1 MENYLDEI
9 INVCKLP
16 FSEVVTEFKVIQIG
30 NKIIYIGNF
39 KKILD
44 YSNNRVALKTSKEVV
59 EIVGNNLL
67 ISQIN
72 KNEII
77 IKGDIYSFGVVQ

>member
-30 NKIIYIGNF
+30 NRIIYIGNF

>member
-9 INVCKLP
+9 INACKLP

-77 IKGDIYSFGVVQ
+77 IKGDIYSFGVAQ